1 MARHPRF
8 ALLLV
13 ALALP
18 LLLLVPVL
26 GAHAARP
33 AAHAHATAHVTIQNF
48 AFSPKTLTVAPGTT
62 VVWTNKDSVAHTVT
76 SDAGAWRASGN
87 LATNKTFSHTFS
99 KAGTFPYHC
108 AIHPSMTA
116 RVIISRSG
124 TRSGPMTDGGMM
136 GPMSTTPLTSFTGW
150 YDNHKVLFL
159 STDTSSKAEAMSEH
173 INFSA
178 SLAKSLPSSDKMYLI
193 TNGDFAKRGPVF
205 GSQPGEANYTPLW
218 QEVLVTWKSP
228 SKAVALGKDDQI
240 NDLAKKG
247 MLTLKMS
254 KTVLNCPIIKV
265 MKAESTSASSSGSGY

>member
-1 MARHPRF
+1 
-8 ALLLV
+8 
-13 ALALP
+13 
-18 LLLLVPVL
+18 
-26 GAHAARP
+26 
-33 AAHAHATAHVTIQNF
+33 VTIQNF

-62 VVWTNKDSVAHTVT
+62 VDWTNKDSVNCTVT
-76 SDAGAWRASGN
+76 SDTGAWSASGN
-87 LATNKTFSHTFS
+87 LATNKTFSHIFS

-108 AIHPSMTA
+108 AIHPSMMA
-116 RVIISRSG
+116 SVVVSRSG
-124 TRSGPMTDGGMM
+124 TKGGPMTDGGMM

-159 STDTSSKAEAMSEH
+159 GTDTSSKAEATSEH

-193 TNGDFAKRGPVF
+193 TNGAFAKRGPVF

-218 QEVLVTWKSP
+218 QEVFVTWKTL
-228 SKAVALGKDDQI
+228 SKAVPLGKDDQI

-247 MLTLKMS
+247 MLTLTMS